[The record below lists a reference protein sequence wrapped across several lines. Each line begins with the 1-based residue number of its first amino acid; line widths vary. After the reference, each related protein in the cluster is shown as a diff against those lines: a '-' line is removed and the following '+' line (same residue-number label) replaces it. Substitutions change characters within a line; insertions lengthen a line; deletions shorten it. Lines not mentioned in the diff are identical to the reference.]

1 MLPWNNPK
9 RSKFGKWLDREGIEQ
24 TEFAERAKV
33 SRNTVWR
40 LCNKKDYIPT
50 PKILRKIIDTVKKID
65 KNKDIND
72 FFN

>member
-1 MLPWNNPK
+1 
-9 RSKFGKWLDREGIEQ
+9 
-24 TEFAERAKV
+24 
-33 SRNTVWR
+33 

-50 PKILRKIIDTVKKID
+50 PKILKKIIDTVKKID